1 MCAVVTVVAVATDGS
16 DFTVVTVLT
25 FVTVVT
31 FVVVVTVFAVFTFVS
46 VFSGVIAVTTD
57 LKVRWT
63 AT

>member
-1 MCAVVTVVAVATDGS
+1 MCAVVTVVAVATGGS

-31 FVVVVTVFAVFTFVS
+31 FVVVVTVFAVFVFVS